1 MDKQAYEEEDVM
13 QIAKGGLYWILS
25 SLILFVIVSLL
36 SFFMTGLVQR
46 MLIFFS
52 LVFALISILL
62 VVFFRDPDRK
72 VGNGIVAVAD
82 GIIRDV
88 NTVKDEDVGNAFFI
102 STFMNIYH
110 VHVNRLPIDG
120 TIEKITHIPGSHLPA
135 FTKESE
141 RNERV
146 ILLINTKMG
155 LVKIILIAGTVA
167 RRIVPYISKGDQVKK
182 GEKISLIRLGS
193 RVDVFLPKK
202 MKLTIVVNK
211 KDRVTAG
218 VSTIATS
225 NA

>member
-13 QIAKGGLYWILS
+13 QIAKGGVYWILS
-25 SLILFVIVSLL
+25 AVLLFVLVSL
-36 SFFMTGLVQR
+36 S
-46 MLIFFS
+46 IFFIDGFFQKIFLFFS
-52 LVFALISILL
+52 VFFGLISILL
-62 VVFFRDPDRK
+62 IVFFRDPERK
-72 VGNGIVAVAD
+72 TGEGIVAVAD

-88 NTVKDEDVGNAFFI
+88 DTVQDNDVGNAFFI

-120 TIEKITHIPGSHLPA
+120 IIKNITHIPGSHLPA
-135 FTKESE
+135 FTKESK
-141 RNERV
+141 RNERIIFLV
-146 ILLINTKMG
+146 KTKKG

-167 RRIVPYISKGDQVKK
+167 RRIVPYLKAGDQVKK

-202 MKLTIVVNK
+202 MNVEIVVNK
-211 KDRVTAG
+211 KDRIKAV

>member
-1 MDKQAYEEEDVM
+1 M

-25 SLILFVIVSLL
+25 SVLLFVVVSLL
-36 SFFMTGLVQR
+36 SFFMTGIVQR
-46 MLIFFS
+46 VLIFSS

-62 VVFFRDPDRK
+62 IVFFRDPERK
-72 VGNGIVAVAD
+72 TGDGVVAVAD

-88 NTVKDEDVGNAFFI
+88 DTVQDNDVGNAFFI

-110 VHVNRLPIDG
+110 VHVNRMPIDG
-120 TIEKITHIPGSHLPA
+120 IIKNITHIPGSHLPA
-135 FTKESE
+135 FTKESK

-146 ILLINTKMG
+146 ILLVKTKKG

-167 RRIVPYISKGDQVKK
+167 RRIVPYIKVGDQVKK

-202 MKLTIVVNK
+202 MNVEMAVNK
-211 KDRVTAG
+211 KDRVKAG

>member
-52 LVFALISILL
+52 LVFALISLLL

-88 NTVKDEDVGNAFFI
+88 NMVQDEDVGNAFFI

-202 MKLTIVVNK
+202 MKLTIAVNK

>member
-1 MDKQAYEEEDVM
+1 MDKQAYEEADVM

-62 VVFFRDPDRK
+62 VVFFSYLDRK

-167 RRIVPYISKGDQVKK
+167 RRIVPYISKGNQVKK

-193 RVDVFLPKK
+193 RVDVLLPKK
-202 MKLTIVVNK
+202 MKLTIAVNK

>member
-1 MDKQAYEEEDVM
+1 MGKQANEEEDVM

-25 SLILFVIVSLL
+25 SVLLFVIVSTL
-36 SFFMTGLVQR
+36 SFFMIGIVQR

-72 VGNGIVAVAD
+72 VGNGVVAVAD

-88 NTVKDEDVGNAFFI
+88 NMVQDEDVGNAFFI

-202 MKLTIVVNK
+202 MKLTIAVNK